1 MSKKTKK
8 VTKKVIRNYVAKYMV
23 EFLKP
28 AVVANKKHLD
38 KLGKIKHKHNFADD
52 QVNGLR

>member
-38 KLGKIKHKHNFADD
+38 KLGKIKHKRNFADD
-52 QVNGLR
+52 QVTGLR